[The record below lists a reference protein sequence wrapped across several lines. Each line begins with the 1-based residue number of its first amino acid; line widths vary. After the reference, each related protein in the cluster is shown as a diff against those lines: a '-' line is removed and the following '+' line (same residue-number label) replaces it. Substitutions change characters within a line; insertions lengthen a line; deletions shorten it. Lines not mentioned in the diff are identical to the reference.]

1 MTSAPGDWFFRP
13 TARAW
18 RHAPASEAAYRFH
31 RDVEGY
37 RPTPLVEL
45 PALAEELGV
54 RRVLVKDESDR
65 FGLPAFKVLGASWA
79 VHRVLSEHA
88 DARVLVTA
96 TDGNHGRAVARTARR
111 SGLSAHVVVPAGVH
125 SDAVAAIAA
134 EGAVVEHIDGS
145 YDDAIDH
152 AVRVA
157 KAPAH
162 VLVQDTDVPGHHD
175 VPQWIVEGYSTLF
188 REIGEQ
194 LTPDLLVVPVGVG
207 SLAQAAITHHRGTAP
222 AARTALL
229 AVEPSTAAGLL
240 ASLAAGELVSVPTP
254 GTSMAG
260 LNCGTPSASAW
271 PLLNAGLDAAVSITD
286 RDSRAAATAL
296 VAAGVSAGPCG
307 AASLAG
313 ARAALGDEDR
323 RRQLGVDADSTVVL
337 LNTEGTAA
345 NPAYAREN

>member
-1 MTSAPGDWFFRP
+1 MTWFFRP

-18 RHAPASEAAYRFH
+18 RHDPAPDAAFRFH
-31 RDVEGY
+31 RGVDGY
-37 RPTPLVEL
+37 RPTALVDL

-54 RRVLVKDESDR
+54 RRVAVKDESDR
-65 FGLPAFKVLGASWA
+65 FGLPAFKVLGVSWA
-79 VHRVLSEHA
+79 VHKVVAEHP
-88 DARVLVTA
+88 DAEVLVTA
-96 TDGNHGRAVARTARR
+96 TDGNHGRAVARTARQH
-111 SGLSAHVVVPAGVH
+111 GLDAHIVVPKGVH
-125 SDAVAAIAA
+125 PRAVAAITA
-134 EGAVVEHIDGS
+134 EGAQVEQIDGS
-145 YDDAIDH
+145 YDEAVDR

-157 KAPAH
+157 KAQGH

-188 REIGEQ
+188 REISEQ

-207 SLAQAAITHHRGTAP
+207 SLAQAAVVHHRGTCP
-222 AARTALL
+222 TGKTALL
-229 AVEPSTAAGLL
+229 AVEPDTAACVL
-240 ASLAAGELVSVPTP
+240 ASLNAGEIVSVPTP

-271 PLLNAGLDAAVSITD
+271 PLLNAGLDAAVSVTD
-286 RDSRAAATAL
+286 LESADAATTLAAL
-296 VAAGVSAGPCG
+296 GVSAGPCG

-313 ARAALGDEDR
+313 VRAALRDSDR

-345 NPAYAREN
+345 NPAHTREN